1 MRKLIASILALLSI
15 AHTQNAYVQQFYA
28 ADLQLAPG
36 NIIISTGDP
45 VVLEF
50 YGAVNTVIAG
60 QPNPLTI
67 DQLDTAI
74 VLITDQRSGIVPLTV
89 EVDGNFLLF
98 EVEIDNTDQRGRVYK
113 VIERRERSY
122 SPSTAILP
130 APEPEAQPTPPATG
144 ESDTTGGLS
153 LIPGEGV
160 IYFSYTN
167 TMQNRMVLDPSR
179 VSVLWNGVAVDFEII
194 KSPLR
199 NLISPGEQQTGI
211 IKLGQSGHFTVRWPV
226 ISLSERGGEMVT
238 LEGSA
243 DVD

>member
-1 MRKLIASILALLSI
+1 MHKLTASIFALLLIAHA
-15 AHTQNAYVQQFYA
+15 QNAYVQQFYA
-28 ADLQLAPG
+28 ADLKLVPG
-36 NIIISTGDP
+36 KLTISTGDP

-74 VLITDQRSGIVPLTV
+74 VLITGARSGTVPLTI
-89 EVDGNFLLF
+89 EIDGNFLLF
-98 EVEIDNTDQRGRVYK
+98 EVEIDNTDQRGRIYK
-113 VIERRERSY
+113 VVERRERSY
-122 SPSTAILP
+122 SPSTAIVP
-130 APEPEAQPTPPATG
+130 APEPVARPTPPAT
-144 ESDTTGGLS
+144 EETHTTGLN

-160 IYFSYTN
+160 IYFSFTN
-167 TMQNRMVLDPSR
+167 TLQNRMVLDPSR
-179 VSVLWNGVAVDFEII
+179 VSVLQNGVAVKFEIV

-199 NLISPGEQQTGI
+199 NLVSPGEQQTGI

-226 ISLSERGGEMVT
+226 VSLSESGGRALT